1 MNMLMEPIMKIE
13 IHHYQNQLL
22 HSLYEL
28 QKKNVICDVALESNR
43 GEIYVHRLVLIANQF
58 MCANLNSYYT
68 ELQKLEK
75 KKERIDC
82 TKFSPEMVEALVTL
96 VYTGKIDIEYKHVND
111 LFLLCDDLNFKTACQ
126 AIRQQI
132 DMIDKNRSNYD
143 RFDGY
148 LLSHDTCV
156 MPVTSLEHCCSANI
170 PISVLDI
177 KKECTDDSDCESVDI
192 SEQTESCKLPVQVES
207 IKHETSSHK
216 KSMFSIGDTT
226 SESCSGD
233 QNVKL
238 PENLDLHA
246 IDNTGLSFKTSLSNE
261 TLESVYPIAA
271 YKTSESGLQLLSQS
285 DTCILHL
292 SDHSTNS
299 ESNQTQQLNNVLLHE
314 DQAKLVKAMI
324 RQKILTKRRSGSKR
338 KCKNGRIKTRKTLRQ
353 IHDHSED
360 KNKSF
365 KETSNSG
372 TQDCETEDTNYV
384 PVGSDERGDEFKEG
398 MHNSCEKKDSYSRQC
413 QRCPKSAPPFDSLSE
428 YNKRLKEIHRTICPD
443 KYPVVPCDEEMTKH
457 MKIEAEDES
466 FHDSSSA
473 ITALNNTNDQPGY
486 ICCFCGK
493 NIKTKSGHRRHEIS
507 HSDNDKKRR
516 ECHICNKKFVDNA
529 HFLGHMH
536 THMGYKPYKCE
547 KCKLQYTYK
556 ATYKRHLKVC
566 KTPTAKTFKCP
577 MCPQIFERKD
587 VLSDHMIGKHKKGVD
602 QYRCQICNKG
612 FRYRSSKSKHNRKYH
627 Q

>member
-1 MNMLMEPIMKIE
+1 MHLEPIMKIE

-43 GEIYVHRLVLIANQF
+43 GDIYVHRLVLIANQF

-96 VYTGKIDIEYKHVND
+96 VYTGKIDIENKHVND
-111 LFLLCDDLNFKTACQ
+111 LLLLCDDLNFKTACQ

-148 LLSHDTCV
+148 LLSHDSCV
-156 MPVTSLEHCCSANI
+156 IPVTSLEHCCSADI

-177 KKECTDDSDCESVDI
+177 KKECMDDSVCESLDI
-192 SEQTESCKLPVQVES
+192 SEQSESCKLPVQVDS
-207 IKHETSSHK
+207 IKHETSPNK

-233 QNVKL
+233 QNAKL

-246 IDNTGLSFKTSLSNE
+246 IDNAGLSFKTSLSND

-292 SDHSTNS
+292 SDSNTNS
-299 ESNQTQQLNNVLLHE
+299 ESKETQLNSTHAHG
-314 DQAKLVKAMI
+314 DQTKLVKAMI
-324 RQKILTKRRSGSKR
+324 RQKILTKKRPASKR
-338 KCKNGRIKTRKTLRQ
+338 KKTY
-353 IHDHSED
+353 
-360 KNKSF
+360 
-365 KETSNSG
+365 
-372 TQDCETEDTNYV
+372 CETEDTNYV
-384 PVGSDERGDEFKEG
+384 PVGPDERGDELKEG
-398 MHNSCEKKDSYSRQC
+398 TQNSGEKKDSYSRQC
-413 QRCPKSAPPFDSLSE
+413 QRCPKYAPPFYSPSE
-428 YNKRLKEIHRTICPD
+428 YNKHLKEIHRTFPCTICPD
-443 KYPVVPCDEEMTKH
+443 KYPVVPCDEEMTKN
-457 MKIEAEDES
+457 MKIETEDES

-473 ITALNNTNDQPGY
+473 VTTLNNTNDQPGY

-507 HSDNDKKRR
+507 HSDNDKKKR
-516 ECHICNKKFVDNA
+516 ECHICNKTFVDNA

-566 KTPTAKTFKCP
+566 KTPTAKTFKCS

-602 QYRCQICNKG
+602 RFRCQICNKG

-627 Q
+627 L